1 MKHENDNLIRSG
13 SDSVKQIPD
22 PPSHRIVLIGLNMVG
37 VLLVILAVI
46 LIIISTCFFA
56 IYKNDYVF
64 FHSFQNK
71 ITIAF
76 VSLGIL
82 SLLTGLLGFYS
93 IHMKNYLFMPI
104 LIIGMLAL
112 CFLLIGLGTWVFKAS
127 DESRGSLLIDV
138 EKNFNQT
145 ILNYEEGGGQEESLD
160 IKNIDFFQT
169 EFKCCGWESY
179 KDWKMSSSINSL
191 KPILQYKFLLSPNQ
205 IEINVPDTCCIN
217 FSAGC
222 GKDYTLNKA
231 IFNQGCRY
239 PLKKLLDH
247 LRIFVFS
254 VSLALGLSYLLSA
267 IFFTLVITI
276 FEGDY
281 NLISHVLEYDKN
293 EVKRSKSK
301 RSERRKKKRV
311 LHKSQDI

>member
-1 MKHENDNLIRSG
+1 MKNENDNLIRSG
-13 SDSVKQIPD
+13 SDPVKQIPD
-22 PPSHRIVLIGLNMVG
+22 PSTQRIVLIGLNTVG
-37 VLLVILAVI
+37 VLLVLLAVI

-64 FHSFQNK
+64 FQSFQNK

-76 VSLGIL
+76 VSLGTL
-82 SLLTGLLGFYS
+82 SLITGLLGFYS

-104 LIIGMLAL
+104 LIIGILVL
-112 CFLLIGLGTWVFKAS
+112 CLLLIGLGTWAFLIG
-127 DESRGSLLIDV
+127 DESGGSLLIDV
-138 EKNFNQT
+138 EKVFNQT
-145 ILNYEEGGGQEESLD
+145 ILNYEEGGQEESLD

-191 KPILQYKFLLSPNQ
+191 KPILQYKFLISPNQ

-217 FSAGC
+217 FYASC
-222 GKDYTLNKA
+222 GKDYTLNKT

-239 PLKKLLDH
+239 PLKKLLGH

-281 NLISHVLEYDKN
+281 NLLSHILEHEKN
-293 EVKRSKSK
+293 EAKRSQSK